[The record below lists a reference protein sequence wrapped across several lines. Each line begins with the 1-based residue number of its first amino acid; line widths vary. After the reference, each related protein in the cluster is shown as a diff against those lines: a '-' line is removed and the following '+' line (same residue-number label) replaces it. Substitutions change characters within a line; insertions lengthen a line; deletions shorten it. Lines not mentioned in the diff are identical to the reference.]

1 MAHVGY
7 VYAYLPKSVLK
18 LLYRQRIVEVLG
30 VLRVDGAGESVAEV
44 LAFGIVFGCYL
55 SRNLLGSL
63 LYVLRILVRQTVL
76 CKYSVHL
83 NIVVAS
89 LAQHVHHLAYHIAM
103 VLVGPFHDVNDS
115 VVAVLAALQLASRND
130 DAVGK
135 YVGWR
140 DEGAQVV
147 VERQSSDE
155 RILRTFEYFD
165 NLRLL
170 DMVLASCHTCET
182 HAVAGQCPHRVALS
196 HKDRFVRT
204 VGHYAVLAVCL
215 ALEHALLHL
224 PFHVELVGVVAH
236 LGDEVV
242 PSHLFHD
249 VDGEHFEWMGV
260 KMQSTENLL
269 ERHCLAGIGGE
280 EFLKFRGKLFLCH
293 SLAAFFTFSHS
304 IFVFS

>member
-7 VYAYLPKSVLK
+7 VYAYLPQPVLK
-18 LLYRQRIVEVLG
+18 LLDRQRVVEVLG
-30 VLRVDGAGESVAEV
+30 VLRVDGAGEGVAEV
-44 LAFGIVFGCYL
+44 LAFGIVFGRYL

-63 LYVLRILVRQTVL
+63 LHVLRILIRQAVL
-76 CKYSVHL
+76 CKDSVHL
-83 NIVVAS
+83 DVVVAS
-89 LAQHVHHLAYHIAM
+89 LAQHVHHFAYHISM

-115 VVAVLAALQLASRND
+115 VVAVLATLQLASRND

-155 RILRTFEYFD
+155 RILCTLEYFD

-170 DMVLASCHTCET
+170 DMVLASCHTCES
-182 HAVAGQCPHRVALS
+182 HAVAGQSPHRVALS
-196 HKDRFVRT
+196 HKDRFVRI
-204 VGHYAVLAVCL
+204 VGHYAVLAVGL
-215 ALEHALLHL
+215 TLEHTLLHL
-224 PFHVELVGVVAH
+224 TLHVELVGVVAH

-242 PSHLFHD
+242 PRHLLHY
-249 VDGEHFEWMGV
+249 VDGEHLERMGV
-260 KMQSTENLL
+260 KMQGAENLL

-280 EFLKFRGKLFLCH
+280 EFLKFRCKLFLCH
-293 SLAAFFTFSHS
+293 ALAAFFTFSHS
-304 IFVFS
+304 RILF